1 LATKDKRRPK
11 ARKHKERLYE
21 IIFEAD
27 TRAGKAFD
35 IVLLCLIVLSLVS
48 VMLESVGQL
57 QERYGDLFHHT
68 ELAITGIFTLEYFTR
83 MYVVRRPFTYIFSF
97 YGLVDLVA
105 ILPTYLAF
113 FFVGAQS
120 LLVIRGLRLVR
131 IFRIFK
137 MARYT
142 SAARTIV
149 QSLLNSWAKISVFL
163 LGVLTIV
170 IIIGATMYLIEGPAS
185 GFDSIPKG
193 IYWAIVTLT
202 TVGFGDITPITPI
215 GQVFASFV
223 MLLGYAIIAVPT
235 GIVTVEMV
243 RQMSGEM
250 TTQVCPEC
258 LKEGHT
264 HDAKHCKYCGAELN
278 PDNEGE

>member
-1 LATKDKRRPK
+1 MATKDKAQPK
-11 ARKHKERLYE
+11 ARRHRERLYE

-27 TRAGKAFD
+27 TRAGKTFD
-35 IVLLCLIVLSLVS
+35 IVLLCLIVLSLIS
-48 VMLESVGQL
+48 VMLESVGHL
-57 QERYGDLFHHT
+57 QAGYGELFHYT
-68 ELAITGIFTLEYFTR
+68 ELAITGVFTLEYLTR
-83 MYVVRRPFTYIFSF
+83 MYVVRRPLTYIFSF
-97 YGLVDLVA
+97 YGLVDLIA

-142 SAARTIV
+142 SAARVIV
-149 QSLLNSWAKISVFL
+149 QSLINSWAKISVFL

-170 IIIGATMYLIEGPAS
+170 IIIGAAMYLIEGPAS

-202 TVGFGDITPITPI
+202 TVGFGDITPLTPF

-243 RQMSGEM
+243 RQMSGEISA
-250 TTQVCPEC
+250 QVCPEC
-258 LKEGHT
+258 LKEGHA
-264 HDAKHCKYCGAELN
+264 HDAKYCKYCSAELN
-278 PDNEGE
+278 P